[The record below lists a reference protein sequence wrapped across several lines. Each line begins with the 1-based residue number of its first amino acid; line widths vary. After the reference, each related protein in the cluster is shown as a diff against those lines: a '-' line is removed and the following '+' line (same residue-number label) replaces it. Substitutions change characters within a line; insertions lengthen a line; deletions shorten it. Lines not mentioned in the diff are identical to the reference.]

1 MILITLGPI
10 LIQTYH
16 LLLFPFPLSRR
27 FMFYTIYVSHVII
40 TFVDH
45 NDWRKV
51 IIVKMLFI
59 KMTFSTPKVLL
70 VDNVLINNLIV
81 LTLDLRKIVVNN

>member
-1 MILITLGPI
+1 LII
-10 LIQTYH
+10 E
-16 LLLFPFPLSRR
+16 
-27 FMFYTIYVSHVII
+27 
-40 TFVDH
+40 
-45 NDWRKV
+45 

-81 LTLDLRKIVVNN
+81 ITLDLRKTTSTVEIGN

>member
-1 MILITLGPI
+1 M
-10 LIQTYH
+10 
-16 LLLFPFPLSRR
+16 
-27 FMFYTIYVSHVII
+27 
-40 TFVDH
+40 DH
-45 NDWRKV
+45 NDWRTV

-81 LTLDLRKIVVNN
+81 LTLDLRNTVEIGNQTMLRFRQGKFLS